1 MDRELESRRA
11 LNVGLQQL
19 IAFTGVLLAAA
30 FALGSRIGKADV
42 NCAGQTL
49 LTIFFV
55 GAILGLLIVLLV
67 ALFGL
72 GPQSRTLP
80 NPEVFKFY
88 AAEGVGDSEVR
99 EDLFEV
105 EVEAMEDL
113 AKGNQR
119 RAECH
124 RLALKVLVGPLV
136 FAAGGAI
143 TLYFASHG

>member
-42 NCAGQTL
+42 DCAGQTL

-55 GAILGLLIVLLV
+55 GAILGLLVVLLV

-72 GPQSRTLP
+72 GPQSRTLR
-80 NPEVFKFY
+80 FS
-88 AAEGVGDSEVR
+88 GSTLLRGSETPR
-99 EDLFEV
+99 CEKTYLRS
-105 EVEAMEDL
+105 
-113 AKGNQR
+113 KSRQWR
-119 RAECH
+119 ISP
-124 RLALKVLVGPLV
+124 K
-136 FAAGGAI
+136 AI
-143 TLYFASHG
+143 NGELNAIGSP